1 MIMIQLIILSLLRV
15 WIKMSKKKYN
25 YILML
30 RNGDSYFADTL
41 WDLFVEIVKHRA
53 WHMKKG
59 EGWVD

>member
-1 MIMIQLIILSLLRV
+1 MGKQ
-15 WIKMSKKKYN
+15 KYN

-41 WDLFVEIVKHRA
+41 WGLFVEIVKHRA
-53 WHMKKG
+53 WHMKRG